1 MQRRTLIAGAACTLP
16 LAGCITDLGEENNS
30 NETDEGPENC
40 PTSQDIGVEWP
51 DELDASSVESFV
63 EDYEQVYYKELV
75 VEYTPETSLDSY
87 EANGK
92 VTTGP
97 SEVGDGWEL
106 KYRGGGAVYRPT
118 LMMGATP
125 EESPSDIDPVPLE
138 EISKNALVD
147 MLQKAADTGEA
158 ELAVET
164 PREEIK
170 EYLELFESL
179 DQDVQLSERG
189 DTARLYVDVDGTTVK
204 LSVSASNFHGDYD
217 WEAWYYVD
225 DQVVRRTSDEKTDPR
240 EGELLECR
248 EDN

>member
-1 MQRRTLIAGAACTLP
+1 MQRRTLIAGAACTIS
-16 LAGCITDLGEENNS
+16 LAGCITDLGNENNS
-30 NETDEGPENC
+30 NETDSGPDNC

-51 DELDASSVESFV
+51 EELDASSVKSFV

-87 EANGK
+87 EASGE

-125 EESPSDIDPVPLE
+125 QEAPSDTDPVPLE
-138 EISKNALVD
+138 EIDKDPLEE
-147 MLQKAADTGEA
+147 MLQSAAETGEA

-164 PREEIK
+164 PREEIA
-170 EYLELFESL
+170 EYLDLFESIN
-179 DQDVQLSERG
+179 QDVQLSERG
-189 DTARLYVDVDGTTVK
+189 DTVTLYVDVDGTTVE
-204 LSVSASNFHGDYD
+204 LSVTANNFHGDYD
-217 WEAWYYVD
+217 WEAWYYVNE
-225 DQVVRRTSDEKTDPR
+225 QVVRRTSDEDTDPQ
-240 EGELLECR
+240 EGKLQECR